1 MIFFQTFSCV
11 IIVFSS
17 TNTIKRGNSL
27 RHCPRQPRQ
36 GRRFHDQ
43 VIATSFSSYS
53 NPPSSLTDRVR
64 WPRTLDP
71 ICRMLRCWQPWTV
84 VGCCEVNTNTNIKH
98 MKITGCQAY
107 YDEMKAC
114 TSFRG
119 RYFCFWSPCFILA
132 VSGSI
137 SSMWLGR
144 RKIALSGRRT
154 LLTANFGWT
163 GLTERQRRGWLPG
176 RRFVWYHDRT
186 CLTWV
191 HTTPFRKD
199 LKIK

>member
-84 VGCCEVNTNTNIKH
+84 VGCCEVNTNTNILTPR
-98 MKITGCQAY
+98 I
-107 YDEMKAC
+107 
-114 TSFRG
+114 
-119 RYFCFWSPCFILA
+119 RY
-132 VSGSI
+132 
-137 SSMWLGR
+137 SSYSYCYSVTE
-144 RKIALSGRRT
+144 K
-154 LLTANFGWT
+154 TANTLSTAAPKLDSG
-163 GLTERQRRGWLPG
+163 
-176 RRFVWYHDRT
+176 
-186 CLTWV
+186 
-191 HTTPFRKD
+191 
-199 LKIK
+199 